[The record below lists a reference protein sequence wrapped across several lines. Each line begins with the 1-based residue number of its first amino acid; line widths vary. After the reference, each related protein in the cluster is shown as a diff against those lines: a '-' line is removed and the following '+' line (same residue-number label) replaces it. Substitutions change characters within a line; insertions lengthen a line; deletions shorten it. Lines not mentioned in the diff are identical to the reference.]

1 MFFLLE
7 WVVSSVFRS
16 IRFPLIVK
24 IFFFFFFL
32 KIPRLIVHSIFEEYK
47 NLCKKFMF
55 LINIVT
61 YEKKEDIHEKDP

>member
-7 WVVSSVFRS
+7 WVVSSVFRG

-24 IFFFFFFL
+24 IFFFI
-32 KIPRLIVHSIFEEYK
+32 KIPRLIVHSVFEEYK